1 MEKLMNPKAA
11 ANIFN
16 KSVEA
21 HDFLKI
27 GGAKYISAADM
38 TANNPQYGFHLS
50 KGISKG
56 MSHSSGEMTVA
67 GNAEQMMKN
76 ADKELLSGKLL
87 SAAELAEIDADIA
100 LGMVEKAEKQTANNN
115 INVNLAEIMAH
126 KASHTY

>member
-11 ANIFN
+11 ENVFSNSAI
-16 KSVEA
+16 A
-21 HDFLKI
+21 HGFLKN

-38 TANNPQYGFHLS
+38 TANNPQRGFYLS

-56 MSHSSGEMTVA
+56 MPHCSGEMTVA

-115 INVNLAEIMAH
+115 INTNLAEMMAH